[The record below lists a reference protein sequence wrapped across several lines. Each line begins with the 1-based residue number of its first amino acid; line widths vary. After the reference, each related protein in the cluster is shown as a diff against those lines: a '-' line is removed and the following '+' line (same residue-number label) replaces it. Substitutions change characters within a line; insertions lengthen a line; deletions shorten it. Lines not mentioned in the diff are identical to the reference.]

1 MPGGSPVVPH
11 KVQEMILHTFGNGVD
26 TLHIGNQPVLLYF
39 WREKD
44 AGREDRL
51 ILLKKLVEDFPDST
65 SRIIADVCFDPDSIG
80 WMSVVRK
87 DSLSKVVRGWNFHA
101 ETDSLM
107 IRAGV
112 SRTPWFMVFDES
124 GKAVYVGDKS
134 DDADKAFRKTA
145 DKKAPKK

>member
-1 MPGGSPVVPH
+1 MDVGGA
-11 KVQEMILHTFGNGVD
+11 EGFI
-26 TLHIGNQPVLLYF
+26 
-39 WREKD
+39 
-44 AGREDRL
+44 
-51 ILLKKLVEDFPDST
+51 VES
-65 SRIIADVCFDPDSIG
+65 CQ
-80 WMSVVRK
+80 
-87 DSLSKVVRGWNFHA
+87 GWNFHA